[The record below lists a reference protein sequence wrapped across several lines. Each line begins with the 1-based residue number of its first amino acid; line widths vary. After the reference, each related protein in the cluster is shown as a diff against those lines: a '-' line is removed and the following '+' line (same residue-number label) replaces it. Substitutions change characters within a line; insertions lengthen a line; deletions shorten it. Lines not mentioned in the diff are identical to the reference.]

1 MITIANPEKY
11 RAGLYERLSNENIE
25 VASGEVVVSKDDELE
40 SGSIST
46 QKIFNEDFCRQRNI
60 YIYDHYTDDGVSGAT
75 FDRPDFN
82 RMIKDIENKKINMVI
97 VKDLSRFGRLSSQI
111 SYYQEE
117 YFIEKGVRFIAV
129 NDDIDTGNAESSE
142 EMTQFKAF
150 FNEWFLRDT
159 SKKIRNGKKT
169 RAKEGKVMTT
179 YPTYR
184 LQKRPTRP

>member
-25 VASGEVVVSKDDELE
+25 VASGEIVVSKEDELE

-46 QKIFNEDFCRQRNI
+46 QKIFNEDFCKQRNI

-111 SYYQEE
+111 SYYLEE

-129 NDDIDTGNAESSE
+129 TDDIDTGNSETSE
-142 EMTQFKAF
+142 EMMNFKAF

-159 SKKIRNGKKT
+159 SIK
-169 RAKEGKVMTT
+169 AK
-179 YPTYR
+179 R
-184 LQKRPTRP
+184 

>member
-1 MITIANPEKY
+1 MAKKKNVAPVNNEMPTEITKNK
-11 RAGLYERLSNENIE
+11 IE
-25 VASGEVVVSKDDELE
+25 DV
-40 SGSIST
+40 
-46 QKIFNEDFCRQRNI
+46 
-60 YIYDHYTDDGVSGAT
+60 
-75 FDRPDFN
+75 
-82 RMIKDIENKKINMVI
+82 
-97 VKDLSRFGRLSSQI
+97 
-111 SYYQEE
+111 
-117 YFIEKGVRFIAV
+117 
-129 NDDIDTGNAESSE
+129 DIDTGNAESSE